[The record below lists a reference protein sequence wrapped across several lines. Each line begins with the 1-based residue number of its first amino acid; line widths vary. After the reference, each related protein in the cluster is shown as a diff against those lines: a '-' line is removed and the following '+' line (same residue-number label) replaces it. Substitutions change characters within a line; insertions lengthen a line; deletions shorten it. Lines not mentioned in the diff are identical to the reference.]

1 MIIITG
7 KYCASSKRYEKSPK
21 LIIIGRSTMPA
32 PAGDGTPVK
41 KLSKTGFV
49 TMLDVRLNLANLK
62 QQQII

>member
-1 MIIITG
+1 MIITG
-7 KYCASSKRYEKSPK
+7 KYCASSKRYEKFPK

-41 KLSKTGFV
+41 KLSKIGFV

>member
-21 LIIIGRSTMPA
+21 LIIMGNSIRPA

-41 KLSKTGFV
+41 KLSKIGFL
-49 TMLDVRLNLANLK
+49 TMLDVRLNLASLK

>member
-1 MIIITG
+1 
-7 KYCASSKRYEKSPK
+7 
-21 LIIIGRSTMPA
+21 MPA

-49 TMLDVRLNLANLK
+49 TVLDVRLNLANLK

>member
-1 MIIITG
+1 MTIITG
-7 KYCASSKRYEKSPK
+7 KYCASSKRYEKFPK
-21 LIIIGRSTMPA
+21 LIIIGNNTIPA

-41 KLSKTGFV
+41 KLSKIVFL